1 MNTNIMVSTHP
12 LRTKLYLG
20 IARTVGEITTEST
33 VLQTVFA
40 LKTTNSF
47 FLNNYV
53 VIIQQNDLNH
63 HNFQELKLFFLP
75 VLKSYN
81 QFNLFNF
88 SCLFTTII

>member
-1 MNTNIMVSTHP
+1 MNTNIMVSIHP
-12 LRTKLYLG
+12 LRTKLCLG

-75 VLKSYN
+75 VLKNYN